1 MSILRQGRN
10 GLFCAA
16 LAAGLLAAAG
26 AGRAQ
31 DYPARKIDF
40 VVAFAAGGFA
50 DTLARIV
57 GQKLNARWGQ
67 PVVIDNR
74 AGAGGDVAAKHVAGS
89 PPDGYTVL
97 VTTTA
102 VAVNET
108 LYKTRIL
115 SIGDLVPVAVS
126 ASAPE
131 VLVAHPSNPS
141 GNLVQFLG
149 WAKDRHVTYGS
160 ATGTGS
166 HIAAEYFFKIL
177 NKTNA
182 TLVPFRGGAPAVTAV
197 LGNQIDSFIGSLPSI
212 SQQVTAG
219 QLKGLAVASKTRAA
233 ALPNVPTFAESGFP
247 GFEAASW
254 VGFFVPAQTSPD
266 LIARLNTAIN
276 EAIADPAIQKRL
288 VELGYDS
295 MQVSPPE
302 AEKFFRDEMD
312 KWGKMVRTV
321 GITVE

>member
-1 MSILRQGRN
+1 MSVLRVNRN
-10 GLFCAA
+10 GLFCVA
-16 LAAGLLAAAG
+16 LAILLLATARTG
-26 AGRAQ
+26 HAQ
-31 DYPARKIDF
+31 TYPARKIDL

-67 PVVIDNR
+67 PVVIENR
-74 AGAGGDVAAKHVAGS
+74 TGAGGDIAAKHVAGS

-108 LYKTRIL
+108 LHKTRIL

-141 GNLVQFLG
+141 NNLVQFLG
-149 WAKDRHVTYGS
+149 WAKDRHVTYGT
-160 ATGTGS
+160 AIGTGS

-182 TLVPFRGGAPAVTAV
+182 TLVPFRGGAPAVSAA

-212 SQQVTAG
+212 AQQVNDG
-219 QLKGLAVASKTRAA
+219 QLKGLAVASKRRTAT
-233 ALPNVPTFAESGFP
+233 LPNVPTFAESGFP
-247 GFEAASW
+247 DFEAASW
-254 VGFFVPAQTSPD
+254 VGFFVPAQTKPD
-266 LIARLNTAIN
+266 VIAKLNEAIN
-276 EAIADPAIQKRL
+276 ETIADAAIQKQL
-288 VELGYDS
+288 ADLGYET
-295 MQVSPPE
+295 MQISPPD
-302 AEKFFRDEMD
+302 AVTFFRGEVDT
-312 KWGKMVRTV
+312 WAKMVRTV
-321 GITVE
+321 GITMD